1 MGGFE
6 GGGLSMSIS
15 IRSLTLNEYLLPG
28 NAACPGCPASMG
40 LRMLGKALE
49 GKYVLVI
56 PACCS
61 TIIEGPYPKSSYG
74 VPVLNIA
81 FAASPSAAA
90 GVKAGFDALGKRDV
104 HVVVWAGDGAT
115 ADIGMAS
122 LSGAAERNDD
132 IIYVCYDN
140 EAYMNTGIQRSSA
153 TPYAAWTTTTIT
165 GKSEHKKNLPMIM
178 AAHGIPY
185 VATAS
190 VAYPLDFVAKVR
202 RAASI
207 RGMRY
212 IHLHCPCPTGWR
224 FPSDKTVEVGRLAV
238 QTGLWPLYEIDHG
251 IFKLSD
257 ICKPLLDKRN
267 RKPIEEYIKIQGR
280 FSRVSKEQLAELERY
295 VESLWNEIALMIEKS
310 KTSGA
315 AG

>member
-1 MGGFE
+1 VIE
-6 GGGLSMSIS
+6 MSIS
-15 IRSLTLNEYLLPG
+15 IKDLTLKEYLLPG
-28 NAACPGCPASMG
+28 NASCPGCPASLG

-49 GKYVLVI
+49 DNYVLVI

-61 TIIEGPYPKSSYG
+61 TIIEGPYPKTSYN

-90 GVKAGFDALGKRDV
+90 GVKAGFEILGKGDIK
-104 HVVVWAGDGAT
+104 VVVWAGDGAT

-132 IIYVCYDN
+132 IIYICYDN

-153 TPYAAWTTTTIT
+153 TPYAAWTTTTVT
-165 GKSEHKKNLPMIM
+165 GKSEHKKNVPLIM
-178 AAHGIPY
+178 ASHKIPY

-190 VAYPLDFVAKVR
+190 VAYPIDFIAKVR

-207 RGMRY
+207 KGFKY
-212 IHLHCPCPTGWR
+212 IHLHSPCPTGWR
-224 FPSDKTVEVGRLAV
+224 FPSDKTIEIGKLAV

-251 IFKLSD
+251 VFKLSG
-257 ICKPLLDKRN
+257 ICKPLLNKSN
-267 RKPIEEYIKIQGR
+267 RKPIEEYIKLQGR
-280 FSRVSKEQLAELERY
+280 FSRITQEQLNELKSY
-295 VESLWNEIALMIEKS
+295 VDELWSEITLMIERCGGK
-310 KTSGA
+310 
-315 AG
+315 